1 MQRTLAFFPLC
12 LFAAGCTADMKASAP
27 SAASAHATLADATG
41 ASRGTATLV
50 EKSDGLE
57 VRITGEGLPAGTHG
71 VHLHT
76 VGRCDPPDFKSAGA
90 HWNPT
95 MKQHGRDNPQGA
107 HAGDLPNL
115 EVGADG
121 RGSVRFTVPQGTL
134 VTLLDDD
141 GAAVVIHADADDYR
155 TDPSGNSG
163 GRIACGVI
171 ERS

>member
-27 SAASAHATLADATG
+27 STASAHATLADATG

-50 EKSDGLE
+50 EKSGGLE

-121 RGSVRFTVPQGTL
+121 RGSVRFTVSQGTL
-134 VTLLDDD
+134 ATLLDDD
-141 GAAVVIHADADDYR
+141 GAVVVIHADADDYR